1 MLDKIVELKNNGFHI
16 AIDNYGAKYADLF
29 LFSEV
34 KFDTLKLDRELVH
47 KLETDE
53 KTCMIS
59 KSVIDI
65 CKNYNYFRCRRG
77 ASKMKR
83 NIIF

>member
-1 MLDKIVELKNNGFHI
+1 MCLTKLWNLKITVSIF

-53 KTCMIS
+53 KNLYDF
-59 KSVIDI
+59 KVG
-65 CKNYNYFRCRRG
+65 YRYL
-77 ASKMKR
+77 
-83 NIIF
+83 